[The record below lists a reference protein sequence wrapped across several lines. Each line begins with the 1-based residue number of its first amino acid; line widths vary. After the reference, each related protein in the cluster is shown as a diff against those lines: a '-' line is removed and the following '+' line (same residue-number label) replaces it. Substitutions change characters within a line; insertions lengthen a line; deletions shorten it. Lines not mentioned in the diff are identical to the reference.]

1 MEISKDV
8 YLEIAKVSD
17 NRTIL
22 NMLSTNKKF
31 NDPIFF
37 QELVNRKYPS
47 LLPFKKEGENWKHF
61 YLRIVKYT
69 AKLEEEFG
77 YTLPL
82 SDDPEIFYRK
92 KFCRRMLDKIDKWR
106 TQEVDMFDL
115 YEAPNIFEL
124 LYSNEENGNHD
135 STGSYIINQSTRDP
149 NRNITDEVK
158 DEEEYEIYMEELNKF
173 TPVGIFGE
181 ESSLYEVTQDLEIV
195 DSLMERSPLIYDY
208 KLLLKVLEKN
218 GKSFQ
223 DYENISEMSVEMIE
237 NYPKFYAAKL
247 AENPTMHDMK
257 FLHDNIRRKT
267 NGLVKFLVEENDGAS
282 TYDELILTD
291 EEIEFLLSIHR
302 RILDPEDE
310 LTIISPV
317 KCKYLI

>member
-1 MEISKDV
+1 
-8 YLEIAKVSD
+8 
-17 NRTIL
+17 
-22 NMLSTNKKF
+22 MLSTNKIF

-37 QELVNRKYPS
+37 QELVSRKYPS

-77 YTLPL
+77 YTLSL
-82 SDDPEIFYRK
+82 SDDPEVFYRK
-92 KFCRRMLDKIDKWR
+92 KFCRRMLDKMDKWR

-124 LYSNEENGNHD
+124 LYSDVQNGNHD

-149 NRNITDEVK
+149 KRNITDEA
-158 DEEEYEIYMEELNKF
+158 EEEYETYMEELNKF

-181 ESSLYEVTQDLEIV
+181 ESSLYEVTQDIEIV
-195 DSLMERSPLIYDY
+195 DSLMDRSPLIYDY
-208 KLLLKVLEKN
+208 KLLLKVLERN

-223 DYENISEMSVEMIE
+223 DYENVSEMNVEMIE
-237 NYPKFYAAKL
+237 NYPKFYASKL
-247 AENPTMHDMK
+247 AENPIMHDMK

-282 TYDELILTD
+282 TYNELILTD